1 VEAFRLTPKMA
12 KISAEE
18 SAIHIGTELLRA
30 LKRFPDKFIPIIPKV
45 IDYFKSSEYN
55 GIAFYEFFAEC
66 METISTYPY
75 D

>member
-1 VEAFRLTPKMA
+1 MA